1 MTFCDCKSVS
11 LYVFVF
17 GHGATVKYLHS
28 LIKRK
33 ERKKER
39 KKKKERKVPGLSE
52 QLAHLFIIRKKALKK
67 PSC

>member
-39 KKKKERKVPGLSE
+39 YHDYPNSLPTCLS
-52 QLAHLFIIRKKALKK
+52 
-67 PSC
+67 